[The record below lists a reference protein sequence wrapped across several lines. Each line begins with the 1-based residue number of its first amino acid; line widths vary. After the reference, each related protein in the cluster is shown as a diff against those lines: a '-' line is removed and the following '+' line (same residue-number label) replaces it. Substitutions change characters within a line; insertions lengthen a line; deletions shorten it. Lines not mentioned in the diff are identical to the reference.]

1 MISKEDAMFTIGYE
15 GLLAVVDGKA
25 KARYGKLS
33 ALELARKGL
42 FRAAFTAIL
51 HANDQAQFRAFAD
64 HYNQAAGTKFNTI
77 EEFKRLFGVNI
88 ESIKRTMV
96 L

>member
-1 MISKEDAMFTIGYE
+1 MFTIGYE
-15 GLLAVVDGKA
+15 GLLAVIDGKA
-25 KARYGKLS
+25 KARYRKLS
-33 ALELARKGL
+33 AMDLARKGL

-51 HANDQAQFRAFAD
+51 YTDDQAQFQAFAD
-64 HYNQAAGTKFNTI
+64 HYNQAAGTKLSTI